1 MSQQLQVE
9 TKEPSVASAAI
20 APRPFITYPSRTF
33 PASPSTS
40 SLQASFQQNL
50 LTEDARIRERS
61 WDMEDPFYKLRQEIQ
76 TQCKLHA
83 EMIRAEVSSLCNET
97 GRRLQE
103 EISKL
108 QDAKDEEFAQVQSML
123 HLFDV
128 KVKECQQKLD
138 ACQQDRIPQIQSFQS
153 NVDLQVFQSELDAE
167 RMCRSDRIS
176 EVHDRIN
183 KEVSKMTKF
192 IEDNRTA
199 SLEAVALEQ
208 SARSNDVQELR
219 ATLESMYQVSSP
231 NVDANAKAELP
242 RTDDFSGDPED
253 IYTLYEMA
261 REALGDTVHLR
272 QLVAEERSERIK
284 EMSSSRQQV
293 DMLSRQLN
301 TVQALLKEAS
311 AGANN
316 KAYAVETTVTDESL
330 DGS

>member
-1 MSQQLQVE
+1 
-9 TKEPSVASAAI
+9 
-20 APRPFITYPSRTF
+20 
-33 PASPSTS
+33 
-40 SLQASFQQNL
+40 
-50 LTEDARIRERS
+50 
-61 WDMEDPFYKLRQEIQ
+61 MEDPFYKLRQEIQ